1 MVSHPKEEVG
11 RHRRYQAQGPQ
22 EAVGMHY
29 PLEVVAGVLL
39 GVAIFSLGLLVLES
53 DKVHHSK
60 RLASLL
66 EKILKASHLPQVL

>member
-1 MVSHPKEEVG
+1 
-11 RHRRYQAQGPQ
+11 
-22 EAVGMHY
+22 MHY
-29 PLEVVAGVLL
+29 PLDVVAAVLL
-39 GVAIFSLGLLVLES
+39 GVPIVSLGLLVLES